1 MVGSAPINNQKPS
14 SGVET
19 TDSNSHQAGGALK
32 KLGRKKKEC
41 SATLTTQS
49 SVTNSNSMNVVV
61 KNRFKHTKPN
71 QHSFV
76 DQHKTKNALQT
87 LATSY
92 GEPPAKQARTDN
104 SPLNLLANVT
114 CQQQHQQKQEQQQQ
128 HTAHVVSQSKMP
140 IPSSNMCPKCQIPQG
155 LKLEENVYKCMNCNQ
170 KFLPVSSNT
179 AILPHNFYAP
189 QNANVKTKVTK
200 KKAETIDLVSSD
212 ENEDDENEEDM
223 SKQTSGLSTTSRFI
237 DRMKLRGGETGSNKK
252 SSSPVHSPALQE
264 NNKYV
269 FECNK
274 AMFGQ
279 LHGHAVQQTR
289 VEENRMYLSLECAI
303 ARDGAQTTEK
313 YTLSVGS
320 NDVIQFLVYF
330 GRVPSFVAIETS
342 TKFASVACKRIG
354 KDVLFPGSSQP
365 QKRFIILA
373 LKFAFKHDNE
383 AIMERDILNAALSP
397 WSKVVVLSHQEA
409 VQLISQAKLNV
420 EQNEVSY
427 GRVTKPLGPI
437 KTMVVYPPSLKSG
450 GIPITNLDL
459 ACLDEG
465 TYLNDIIIDF
475 YLKFICETVMTKEQK
490 EKTYIFNSYFY
501 KRLTQKASNKTDP
514 AQIHAQVKKWT
525 RNVDIFDKDYV
536 IIPINE
542 HSHWYL
548 AIVCF
553 HGQQL
558 IKENGTEKE
567 EEEEEEDED
576 ETNDNFVMQKT
587 SSESSDE
594 ETPFIANSPPTQQQ
608 QQQQQPSCEKTSSEE
623 TNDEISNM
631 TSQETTS
638 NETPQAETISTET
651 TSTET
656 TSTETTETPQAETP
670 SGPPPEQTQPTP
682 KVIPKQAFDQEQFKR
697 PCILIFDSLVG
708 SGHSRVFTN
717 LRKYLSQEWI
727 SRKPNE
733 EVKIFDKNTMKG
745 CYPKVP
751 RQNNDCDCGVFLLQY
766 AEFFFSKPIQSFRI
780 PVHLE
785 TWFTIQS
792 VTEKRE
798 DIKSLITKLAEEYS
812 LHQNKNNAVTT
823 KKI

>member
-1 MVGSAPINNQKPS
+1 MVGTAPMNNQKPS
-14 SGVET
+14 SDIDAPE
-19 TDSNSHQAGGALK
+19 SNSHQPHGTLK

-41 SATLTTQS
+41 PTTLTAQPSATNS
-49 SVTNSNSMNVVV
+49 SPMNVVV

-71 QHSFV
+71 QHSLI
-76 DQHKTKNALQT
+76 DQNKSKNALQSI
-87 LATSY
+87 ATSY

-114 CQQQHQQKQEQQQQ
+114 CQQQQS
-128 HTAHVVSQSKMP
+128 TRIVSQSKAL
-140 IPSSNMCPKCQIPQG
+140 IPSSAMCPKCQIPQG
-155 LKLEENVYKCMNCNQ
+155 LKLEENVFKCMNCNQ
-170 KFLPVSSNT
+170 RFLPVSSNT
-179 AILPHNFYAP
+179 SSILPHNFYAS
-189 QNANVKTKVTK
+189 QNVNAKSSPSKTTK

-212 ENEDDENEEDM
+212 ENEDEDFEDTN
-223 SKQTSGLSTTSRFI
+223 KQATSCDVPTTNRFS
-237 DRMKLRGGETGSNKK
+237 DRMKLKGGETASNKK
-252 SSSPVHSPALQE
+252 NPSPIPSPLQE

-279 LHGHAVQQTR
+279 LYGQAVQQTR
-289 VEENRMYLSLECAI
+289 VEDNRMYLSLECGI
-303 ARDGAQTTEK
+303 SREGAPTTEK

-320 NDVIQFLVYF
+320 NDVIQFFVYF

-354 KDVLFPGSSQP
+354 KEVLCPGSSQP
-365 QKRFIILA
+365 QKKYIILA
-373 LKFAFKHDNE
+373 LKFAFKNDNE

-409 VQLISQAKLNV
+409 VQLVYQAKLNV
-420 EQNEVSY
+420 EQNEISY
-427 GRVTKPLGPI
+427 GRVTKSLGPI

-490 EKTYIFNSYFY
+490 DKTYIFNSYFY

-525 RNVDIFDKDYV
+525 RNVDIFNKDYV
-536 IIPINE
+536 VIPINE

-553 HGQQL
+553 HGQQV

-567 EEEEEEDED
+567 EDEEEEEEDE
-576 ETNDNFVMQKT
+576 TNENFVMEKT
-587 SSESSDE
+587 SSGSSDE
-594 ETPFIANSPPTQQQ
+594 ETPFIANSPP
-608 QQQQQPSCEKTSSEE
+608 QQPFCEE
-623 TNDEISNM
+623 TSTGETKN
-631 TSQETTS
+631 ETTS
-638 NETPQAETISTET
+638 KATSQQAPQSETPQSKALQSEASKESTTETSTSETPAGET
-651 TSTET
+651 TSEQ
-656 TSTETTETPQAETP
+656 PQP
-670 SGPPPEQTQPTP
+670 VP
-682 KVIPKQAFDQEQFKR
+682 KVIPKQAFEQEQFKR

-727 SRKPNE
+727 SRKPGE
-733 EVKIFDKNTMKG
+733 EVKVFDKNTMKG

-766 AEFFFSKPIQSFRI
+766 AEFFFSKPIQSFRM

-785 TWFTIQS
+785 NWFTIQS

-798 DIKSLITKLAEEYS
+798 NIKSLIVKLAENYS
-812 LHQNKNNAVTT
+812 LHQNKNTVAT